1 MAFLPPPPLLGPVA
15 TRPRACGGGAS
26 PRRGPLRVAAARPRW
41 VAAASTPPPPAAAS
55 SPSSPS
61 LDASPRAQR
70 LARDAAVAA
79 AAAAAPSP
87 PTPAAAPGTNA
98 AFRDAL
104 SAYVTGSPAAL
115 TALLDDAVVWTS
127 PLFNLSGKAAVLDQL
142 ATTVAFLDN
151 PAIYFPPASVAADP
165 QPAGVEWTVSGVWG
179 VPTRPRVLL
188 SGGTLLEWTPTGRLV
203 GWVDTWTGGGGL
215 PVLRQLVPSAADI
228 YWLFASPHAEAF
240 SATRRVVGGGKGTG
254 GGGLTALKG
263 LKGLLPGPKRR
274 RPPAASTPDAIADA
288 FAAALTGTVAVGP
301 DKGGDRT
308 PVAPVTYTVEVQ
320 PGRLELVATSPITSD
335 ELLHSLYEVPLA
347 PAVVFTG
354 EVRRREQYESVC
366 GMTLVVEAASDA
378 DRSAVAAAAEVEQA
392 DAGAPGVNGDMVGD
406 GADGAAPAAWD
417 GRRVVRW
424 SIPAPSATARPPPP
438 LPPSSRVAYIHAP
451 TTLLGIARYAP
462 PRRGGGDGA
471 WRAAAAAAAG
481 LVAALGRDGWALA
494 PGAAVRVTQYHGK
507 VGWNSRGAPAIGTFA
522 TVPGAGRVAEVAV
535 EVVAGEGHSVP
546 EMWEA

>member
-1 MAFLPPPPLLGPVA
+1 M
-15 TRPRACGGGAS
+15 
-26 PRRGPLRVAAARPRW
+26 
-41 VAAASTPPPPAAAS
+41 
-55 SPSSPS
+55 
-61 LDASPRAQR
+61 
-70 LARDAAVAA
+70 AA

-301 DKGGDRT
+301 DKGGART

-424 SIPAPSATARPPPP
+424 SIPAPSATARTPPP